1 MKADATRP
9 PRPIISLAL
18 LGAALL
24 TATPALAQEV
34 KVAKKAK
41 PARLTL
47 GAEALSEFPL
57 MVGGRIWIEL
67 PGRVSIGTSLGYLP
81 GAYEQAVNATLMSAG
96 AYDSQ
101 TGAVIESV
109 MEDSFIFRASIG
121 WRPFAERGA
130 YLRLGYVLAVL
141 EGSLSTEL
149 VQAAAGSLPVPAAAL
164 SRYLDGYSMESTLHM
179 LHAEIGWQWV
189 VARGLSLRLGLGA
202 AMTVGA
208 SSSIVDHGNHPKQI
222 SALLAPTEAYLDD
235 ILTSYVFTPTVT
247 LAVGWQVGL
256 L

>member
-1 MKADATRP
+1 MHVDATWTTKRILP
-9 PRPIISLAL
+9 SAL
-18 LGAALL
+18 LAAALL
-24 TATPALAQEV
+24 TGAPALAQEA
-34 KVAKKAK
+34 KVTKKAK

-57 MVGGRIWIEL
+57 MVGGRIWVEL
-67 PGRVSIGTSLGYLP
+67 PGRLSLGTSLGYLP

-101 TGAVIESV
+101 TGAVIESI
-109 MEDSFIFRASIG
+109 MEDSFIFRVSLG
-121 WRPFAERGA
+121 WRPFAKHGA
-130 YLRLGYVLAVL
+130 YLRLGYVLALL
-141 EGSLSTEL
+141 EGSLSPEL
-149 VQAAAGSLPVPAAAL
+149 VQTAAGSLPVPVATL

-189 VARGLSLRLGLGA
+189 VAKGLSLRLGLGA

-208 SSSIVDHGNHPKQI
+208 SSSIVDHGNHPQQVT
-222 SALLAPTEAYLDD
+222 ALLAPTEAYLDD